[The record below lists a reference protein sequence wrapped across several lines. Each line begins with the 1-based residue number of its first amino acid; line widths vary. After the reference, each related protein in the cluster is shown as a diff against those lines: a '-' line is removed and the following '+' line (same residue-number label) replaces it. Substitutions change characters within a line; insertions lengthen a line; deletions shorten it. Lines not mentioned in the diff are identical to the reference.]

1 MEGYILTIEQ
11 KEEIQGVFYS
21 TYEFFNC
28 VQDIND
34 IWFLFLS
41 EQDKETIINTQW
53 NWLLDLPQGE
63 YVPKPI
69 IISNE

>member
-1 MEGYILTIEQ
+1 MEGYILTTEQ
-11 KEEIQGVFYS
+11 YEQIQGQYYS
-21 TYEFFNC
+21 PSQFFNC

-53 NWLLDLPQGE
+53 NWLLDLPEGE

-69 IISNE
+69 IIGNE